1 VAAVL
6 FQRAKRWATK
16 ICLHDLRGIRPS
28 GILFLGCG
36 FDLLPTYLF
45 VEDSEPKFAIFCN
58 IVVISALALLGELKT
73 FREPSTCILGSIFSD
88 QEKPVI
94 R

>member
-1 VAAVL
+1 MSDEDMSA
-6 FQRAKRWATK
+6 RSSRHSTKR
-16 ICLHDLRGIRPS
+16 HSFSQLRI
-28 GILFLGCG
+28 
-36 FDLLPTYLF
+36 DLLPTYLF

-58 IVVISALALLGELKT
+58 IVVVSALALLGDLKT